1 MNQTTDKFSLLDQT
15 AYQRL
20 SKLSIFVILH
30 MTHLLGR
37 HVNRELLKMG
47 YTLQVEQI
55 RMLIVI
61 FFMKN
66 EAPSQ
71 QDIADFLQRNKAG
84 IQRSVKT
91 LERDGYLRVTTDSA
105 DKRKNQVTLT
115 PAGKLVVER
124 ALESMEK
131 IDAEIRGH
139 LTEEEI
145 NVMAQV
151 RQKIV
156 ALVSE

>member
-20 SKLSIFVILH
+20 SRLSIFVILH
-30 MTHLLGR
+30 MTHLLAR

-61 FFMKN
+61 FFMK
-66 EAPSQ
+66 ESPSQ
-71 QDIADFLQRNKAG
+71 QEIADFLQRNKAG

-91 LERDGYLRVTTDSA
+91 LERDGYLRVTADAT
-105 DKRKNQVTLT
+105 DKRKNLVFLS
-115 PAGKLVVER
+115 PAGKMVVER

-131 IDAEIRGH
+131 IDEEIRSH
-139 LTEEEI
+139 LTDEEM
-145 NVMAQV
+145 NTMMQV

-156 ALVSE
+156 NLMSE

>member
-20 SKLSIFVILH
+20 SRLSIFVILH
-30 MTHLLGR
+30 MTHLLAR

-61 FFMKN
+61 FFMK
-66 EAPSQ
+66 ESPSQ
-71 QDIADFLQRNKAG
+71 QEIADFLQRNKAV

-91 LERDGYLRVTTDSA
+91 LERDGYLRVTADAT
-105 DKRKNQVTLT
+105 DKRKNLVFLS
-115 PAGKLVVER
+115 PAGKMVVER

-131 IDAEIRGH
+131 IDEEIRSH
-139 LTEEEI
+139 LTDEEM
-145 NVMAQV
+145 NTMMQV

-156 ALVSE
+156 NLMSE